1 MTSRSRKPAFP
12 HPAPSFLQAVRL
24 TRARPG
30 PPSENDLPPVQP
42 FPGPRAAILP
52 GQLTLDGREVVKY
65 LSTIPAEVPAG
76 WVVVHNNVRAT
87 GRLGS
92 RGFRAWLTG
101 PSDRL
106 SVCECGWAPELGEHY
121 RVNLDGD
128 EAE

>member
-76 WVVVHNNVRAT
+76 GSSST
-87 GRLGS
+87 TTCGRQG
-92 RGFRAWLTG
+92 
-101 PSDRL
+101 
-106 SVCECGWAPELGEHY
+106 GWARAASGH
-121 RVNLDGD
+121 G
-128 EAE
+128 